1 MVGHFGDLTYVH
13 LIKITIQ
20 EEIFVVKADFE
31 RWYTTFEVKIYRYH
45 AENGRF
51 SEQRFR
57 SAIEGSNQTKTN
69 LGVVYHHQNAI
80 VEIIIQ
86 TITLGYRTLLIHA
99 KIYCLYSTTTMLCPY
114 AIKTFVEQLDELKVD
129 NDGITPMEKF
139 SGTTTDITL

>member
-57 SAIEGSNQTKTN
+57 SAIEGSNQTKTF

-80 VEIIIQ
+80 FERKIQ
-86 TITLGYRTLLIHA
+86 TPTIGARTFLMHA
-99 KIYCLYSTTTMLCPY
+99 KIYCLEAITNMLCPY
-114 AIKTFVEQLDELKVD
+114 ALNAL
-129 NDGITPMEKF
+129 
-139 SGTTTDITL
+139 S